1 MASITC
7 SGSIALD
14 TTRTPFKTVENV
26 LGGAAAFFSMAASFF
41 APVHA
46 VSVVGADFPD
56 EYWKLLEKSKINMD
70 GVQKKP
76 GKTFHYDCSYSF
88 DLYQRFANKTDLN
101 VLGEFEPVVPE
112 SARKSEFVY
121 LATMPPEKQLDVL
134 RQVDGRKLA
143 FMDTIEFY
151 IRGSSEAL
159 LKTMAEVDGVIL
171 NDAEARMLAEEPNL
185 VKCGRKISKLGP
197 SITIIKKGEHGSL
210 LFHNDHVIPFPAF
223 PLEELLDPN
232 GAGDAFAGGFV
243 GALAERGA
251 TKPGIADLKIAMAYA
266 NVMGSI
272 AVEDFS
278 VDRIVRASKDEIKK
292 RFTSYVELMSIH

>member
-14 TTRTPFKTVENV
+14 TTRTPFRTVEKV
-26 LGGAAAFFSMAASFF
+26 LGGAAAYFSMAASFF

-46 VSVVGADFPD
+46 VSVVGADFPE
-56 EYWKLLEKSKINMD
+56 EYWKLLERSGIRMA
-70 GVQKKP
+70 GVQRKP
-76 GKTFHYDCSYSF
+76 GRTFHYDCSYSF
-88 DLYQRFANKTDLN
+88 DLYQRFANKTELN
-101 VLGEFEPVVPE
+101 VLGEFEPVVPDG
-112 SARKSEFVY
+112 ARGSEFVY

-134 RQVDGRKLA
+134 RQVGGRKLA

-151 IRGSSEAL
+151 IRGSREAL
-159 LKTMAEVDGVIL
+159 LKTMGEVDGVIL

-185 VKCGRKISKLGP
+185 VKCGRKIAGLGP
-197 SITIIKKGEHGSL
+197 SITIIKKGEHGAL
-210 LFHNDHVIPFPAF
+210 LFSDDHVIPFPAF

-243 GALAERGA
+243 GALAERSA
-251 TKPGIADLKIAMAYA
+251 TSPRIADLKAAMAYA

-278 VDRIVRASKDEIKK
+278 VDRIVRASREEIGR
-292 RFTSYVELMSIH
+292 RFSAYVELMRVH